1 MTRPPEGGPGV
12 YAELAVRPDCP
23 VAAVASEVPLREFVP
38 ATGSGPPR
46 LVVERSA
53 AGAEGSDSPAE
64 PSEVDD
70 RLEPVART
78 DESVV
83 CRMSGDAEC
92 GHERCPACDP
102 GGLPLDPLEVHW
114 EDGELRLHVAA
125 EDGEGVR
132 RCVDAIG
139 EAFEVTPVRLSTAG
153 GSTGGSH
160 RRAVLDL
167 DRLTERQRELARAA
181 AERGYFE
188 PDGPTAEAVAE
199 ELDITKSTLSEHLR
213 AVQRELFDQLF

>member
-1 MTRPPEGGPGV
+1 MTPPPSEGGYGV

-23 VAAVASEVPLREFVP
+23 VATVASEVPLREFVP
-38 ATGSGPPR
+38 ATGDGSPQFV
-46 LVVERSA
+46 LERPDD
-53 AGAEGSDSPAE
+53 GEPLAEGTGAGE
-64 PSEVDD
+64 

-83 CRMSGDAEC
+83 CRVSGDAEC
-92 GHERCPACDP
+92 DHERCPACDP
-102 GGLPLDPLEVHW
+102 GGLPLDPLEVTW

-125 EDGEGVR
+125 GDGDGVR
-132 RCVDAIG
+132 RCVDAISD
-139 EAFEVTPVRLSTAG
+139 EFEVTPVRLSTAG
-153 GSTGGSH
+153 GPPGESG

-167 DRLTERQRELARAA
+167 EELTDRQRELARAA

-188 PDGPTAEAVAE
+188 ADGPTAAAMAQ